1 MTNHRNAGVWI
12 LCAQKARGNS
22 SHELY
27 RALQRAGV
35 NCYRV
40 TAGTRPRYS
49 PTRVHT
55 IINWGVSRMPIW
67 IDDVPEGVR
76 WFNHPGTV
84 SISANKLDMQV
95 ALGELGLPW
104 TTSKVVAEQDILD
117 GYTVVS
123 RGILNG
129 SQGKGITLSPPD
141 PLPDAELYTVLFE
154 GNRVREYRVYIV
166 DGKAV
171 DVTEKRR
178 MNSTRRAEM
187 GIDARDPYTRLIRAH
202 RNGWVFA
209 RNTTQ
214 ANDESK
220 FKISKYAEIAAARVG
235 LGVGAVDMI
244 ASFNENDASVVKDMR
259 AVETNTQIGIN
270 GEPACADRLAAALK
284 EALA

>member
-1 MTNHRNAGVWI
+1 MNRNHQAAQVWI
-12 LCAQKARGNS
+12 LCAHKARGNS

-27 RALQRAGV
+27 RALHRAGV

-49 PTRVHT
+49 PSRVHT
-55 IINWGVSRMPIW
+55 IINWGVSRMPVW

-76 WFNHPGTV
+76 WFTHPDAV
-84 SISANKLDMQV
+84 SISADKIKMQE
-95 ALGELGLPW
+95 ALGDLGLTYTVSHDTAQAW
-104 TTSKVVAEQDILD
+104 VDSGRTVVA
-117 GYTVVS
+117 
-123 RGILNG
+123 RGLISG
-129 SQGKGITLSPPD
+129 SQGRGITLSPPD
-141 PLPDAELYTVLFE
+141 LLPNAQLYTKLFT
-154 GNRVREYRVYIV
+154 GHRVREYRVYIV

-214 ANDESK
+214 ASTESK
-220 FKISKYAEIAAARVG
+220 LKISKYAEIAAARVG
-235 LGVGAVDMI
+235 LGIGAVDMI
-244 ASFNENDASVVKDMR
+244 ASFYENDASDVRNMR

-284 EALA
+284 EVL